1 MDPGSEARRIASL
14 QPTISGTTH
23 LRPPQ
28 AAGEVD
34 YVALQKQAANRRYR
48 RRRDRLIL
56 RQRIR

>member
-1 MDPGSEARRIASL
+1 LPPCNQQKSPARR
-14 QPTISGTTH
+14 ISGTTH

-28 AAGEVD
+28 AASEVD
-34 YVALQKQAANRRYR
+34 YVALQKQAADRRYR